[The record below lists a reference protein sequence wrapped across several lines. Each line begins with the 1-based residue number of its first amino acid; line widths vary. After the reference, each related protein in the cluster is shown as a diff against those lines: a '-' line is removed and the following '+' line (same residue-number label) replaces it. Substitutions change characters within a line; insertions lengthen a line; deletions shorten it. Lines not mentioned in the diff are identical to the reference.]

1 MAVNERFDFSGRS
14 VLITGGGKGIGKVYV
29 EEFAKAGARV
39 ATADIDVAAAES
51 VAASLTEAG
60 LQAFGLGVDIADE
73 ASVRA
78 AAAAVLDRFGSIDV
92 LINNASLMSAL
103 PRRSWLEI
111 PVEEWDRVMAVNLR
125 GMFLVLPRR
134 LPRHEDPKARQ
145 DRQHLLVARLGR
157 NAEPSALHN
166 LEGRRDRLY
175 PCARPR
181 GR

>member
-73 ASVRA
+73 ASVR
-78 AAAAVLDRFGSIDV
+78 LRLRPCSI
-92 LINNASLMSAL
+92 ASAQSTYSSTT
-103 PRRSWLEI
+103 PR
-111 PVEEWDRVMAVNLR
+111 
-125 GMFLVLPRR
+125 
-134 LPRHEDPKARQ
+134 
-145 DRQHLLVARLGR
+145 
-157 NAEPSALHN
+157 
-166 LEGRRDRLY
+166 
-175 PCARPR
+175 
-181 GR
+181 